1 MPRDKISPAKN
12 PVALAERSTING
24 WWGAIVTLSFDSEL
38 KAKVLQSL
46 AGESLFSVKNFPQ
59 YS

>member
-1 MPRDKISPAKN
+1 M
-12 PVALAERSTING
+12 
-24 WWGAIVTLSFDSEL
+24 TLSFDSEL